1 VRQGGVL
8 YLGYEGLMALPR
20 RLAALRTR
28 YPELPWKTM
37 PFAWVGMNA
46 PLVAER
52 VQDQNELP
60 GRKRLQAAIRKF
72 AGKYGSATAL
82 VIVDTYSRAIGG
94 SASDEG
100 LAGKF
105 ASMARALADRYGTTM
120 LRIHHPGHSEAQR
133 ARGSYAIGAGLD
145 VDIRVSPG
153 LIEAPKQRDAEKNR
167 LGFRLEVVALGADQD
182 GDQITSCA
190 VVPAEIPADRGLSG

>member
-72 AGKYGSATAL
+72 AGKYGSAPAL

-100 LAGKF
+100 
-105 ASMARALADRYGTTM
+105 LADRYGTTM